1 MERVAL
7 YARVS
12 TDNQDIQPQVDTLER
27 WADYR
32 EVDYELFR
40 DEGVSAISENRP
52 AFSRMMDRIDGFDA
66 VGFTKLDRFGRDVN
80 QLTSWAHDLK
90 DRDVDLVI
98 TEQNIDTS
106 TKEGRLLFN
115 VLSAV
120 AEFER
125 EIIRERLERG
135 YEEAKEE
142 GRVGRPKKDLPVDK
156 IVKEYERGQ
165 SVKYLANFYDV
176 SRTTIYDRLEEKGVV

>member
-1 MERVAL
+1 MEKVAL

-12 TDNQDIQPQVDTLER
+12 TDNQDIEPQVETLIN

-32 EVDYELFR
+32 DVDYQTFK
-40 DEGVSAISENRP
+40 DEGVSAVSEDRP
-52 AFSRMMDRIDGFDA
+52 AFDYMMERIEEFDA
-66 VGFTKLDRFGRDVN
+66 VAFTKLDRFGRSVN

-90 DRDVDLVI
+90 ERGVDLVI

-135 YEEAKEE
+135 YNEALEE
-142 GRVGRPKKDLPVDK
+142 GRVGRPKKDLPTEK
-156 IVKEYERGQ
+156 IVREYEQGQ
-165 SVKYLANFYDV
+165 SVQYLANYYDV
-176 SRTTIYDRLEEKGVV
+176 SRDTIYDRLRQRDAI

>member
-1 MERVAL
+1 MEKVAL

-12 TDNQDIQPQVDTLER
+12 TDNQDIEPQIETLKK

-32 EVDYELFR
+32 GVDYETFK
-40 DEGVSAISENRP
+40 DEGVSAVSEDRP
-52 AFSRMMDRIDGFDA
+52 GFDYMMDRIEEFDA
-66 VGFTKLDRFGRDVN
+66 VAFTKLDRFGRDVN

-90 DRDVDLVI
+90 DRGVDLVI

-156 IVKEYERGQ
+156 IVEEYERGQ
-165 SVKYLANFYDV
+165 SVTYLANYYDV
-176 SRTTIYDRLEEKGVV
+176 SRSTIYDRLNEEGVV

>member
-1 MERVAL
+1 MENVAA

-27 WADYR
+27 WANYR
-32 EVDYELFR
+32 DVEYELFK
-40 DEGVSAISENRP
+40 DEGVSAISEDRP
-52 AFSRMMDRIDGFDA
+52 AFNRMMERIDEFDA
-66 VGFTKLDRFGRDVN
+66 VAFTKLDRFGRDVN

-90 DRDVDLVI
+90 ERGVDLVI

-156 IVKEYERGQ
+156 IVKEYKRGQ
-165 SVKYLANFYDV
+165 SPKYLADYYGV
-176 SRTTIYDRLEEKGVV
+176 SRSTIYDRLQERGVV